1 MTNTEPHPLGRL
13 EEFDERSRA
22 YPIRTLLA
30 GISIPRSYTWSCGVQ
45 LDQGNVGACV
55 GFSWAAELAA
65 RPVVVPAISNDT
77 GLSLYHSA
85 QLIDEWAGE
94 AYEGTSVLAGA
105 KVVQMAGLVDEY
117 RWAFSFDDLILAIG
131 YKGPAVLGINWFE
144 GMDWPDAGTGIVHAT
159 GALRGGHAI
168 LANGVSIRNGLV
180 RLHNS
185 WGPWWGYKGDCFI
198 SFDDLR
204 KLLAERGEAC
214 IPVRRS
220 Q

>member
-1 MTNTEPHPLGRL
+1 MTTEEPHPLGRL

-30 GISIPRSYTWSCGVQ
+30 GITMPRSYTWSCSVQ
-45 LDQGNVGACV
+45 LDQGSIGACV

-65 RPVVVPAISNDT
+65 RPVVVPSITNTT
-77 GLSLYHSA
+77 GLQIYYSA
-85 QLIDEWAGE
+85 QQADEWPGHD
-94 AYEGTSVLAGA
+94 YEGTSVLAGA
-105 KVVQMAGLVDEY
+105 KTAQMMGYIDEY
-117 RWAFSFDDLILAIG
+117 RWAFSFDDVLLSIG
-131 YKGPAVLGINWFE
+131 YKGPAVLGIPWYE
-144 GMDWPDAGTGIVHAT
+144 GMDWPSAGGYIRPT

-168 LANGVSIRNGLV
+168 LANGVSVRTGFV

-185 WGPWWGYKGDCFI
+185 WSSSWGVNGDCFI
-198 SFDDLR
+198 SFEDLR
-204 KLLAERGEAC
+204 TLLEQHGEAC